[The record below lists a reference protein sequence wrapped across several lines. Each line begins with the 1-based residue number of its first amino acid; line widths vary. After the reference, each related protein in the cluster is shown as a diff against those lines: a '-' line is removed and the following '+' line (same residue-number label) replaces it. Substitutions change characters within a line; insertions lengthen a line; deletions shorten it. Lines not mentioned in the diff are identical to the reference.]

1 MKYKTCHGKTE
12 EKCQFGNP
20 WSGFLGLKGGTPIM
34 LGIVYV
40 FLVFAPHVKKM
51 SNGFVGFLLFFV

>member
-1 MKYKTCHGKTE
+1 VKYKTGHGKTE
-12 EKCQFGNP
+12 EKGEFGNP

-40 FLVFAPHVKKM
+40 FPVFAPHVKKM
-51 SNGFVGFLLFFV
+51 SNDFVGFLLFFV